1 MKTYK
6 ITYCRVENQIFEFEI
21 EAEDEDD
28 AANIA
33 CYTFDEHDYQDYE
46 VVHAEEFIHDIKEI
60 NNA

>member
-21 EAEDEDD
+21 KAEDEDD

-33 CYTFDEHDYQDYE
+33 SYTFDEYDYQDYK
-46 VVHAEEFIHDIKEI
+46 VVHAEEFIHDIQEI
-60 NNA
+60 YNA